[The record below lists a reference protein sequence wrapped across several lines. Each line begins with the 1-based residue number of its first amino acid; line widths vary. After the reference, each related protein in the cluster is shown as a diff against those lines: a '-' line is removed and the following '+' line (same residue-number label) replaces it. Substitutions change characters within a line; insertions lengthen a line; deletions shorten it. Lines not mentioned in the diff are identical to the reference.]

1 MEFELPYPPSINH
14 YWRRVGPRTLI
25 SRTGRSFRAEV
36 VSIVARRRP
45 ATMLGPLNVQIDL
58 HPPDRRR
65 RDVDNVLK
73 SLLDALQQGGVY
85 RDDSQIDDLHI
96 RRRECV
102 PGGCVRVRLVPCQKT
117 EPNSDEVKPRTCL
130 KCGRTF
136 NSAGPGNRICSPC
149 RSKNERLGVSEQEL
163 QAQRGAK
170 RRNGDLISALNEQS

>member
-1 MEFELPYPPSINH
+1 MELELPFPPSINH

-25 SRTGRSFRAEV
+25 SRTGRAFRSEV
-36 VSIVARRRP
+36 LSILARRRP
-45 ATMLGPLNVQIDL
+45 TTMLGPLNVEIDL

-65 RDVDNVLK
+65 RDVDNVMK

-102 PGGCVRVRLVPCQKT
+102 PGGCVRVRLKPQES
-117 EPNSDEVKPRTCL
+117 EPTSDEAKLRTCL

-149 RSKNERLGVSEQEL
+149 RTKNERLCVSEQEL

-170 RRNGDLISALNEQS
+170 RRNGDVISALNEHS